1 MRPGKPIAFG
11 TIKDTVIFGLPGNP
25 VSSMIAFEEFVRP
38 AILKMSGRNKLF
50 LPEVNAIIKG
60 PFKKKKGLRYFV
72 RVKIENK
79 NLQLFARLTG
89 PQGSGILKSMVLA
102 DGIMVL
108 PEETEA
114 VKPMDRV
121 RVQLLSAQEV

>member
-1 MRPGKPIAFG
+1 M
-11 TIKDTVIFGLPGNP
+11 
-25 VSSMIAFEEFVRP
+25 
-38 AILKMSGRNKLF
+38 
-50 LPEVNAIIKG
+50 
-60 PFKKKKGLRYFV
+60 

-108 PEETEA
+108 PEEVEA
-114 VKPMDRV
+114 VKPLDRV